1 MKNKKRKIDRKH
13 LIHTFVFALF
23 CVFGLTVAYAALST
37 TLNISGSASVNSS
50 EWSFTVTENNVS
62 EWAPDFG
69 DSKFTVSG
77 NMIAYDTG
85 SVVKKPT
92 ISGTT
97 LNGFELSLVKP
108 GDIVRIY
115 YLVTNTGSIPAMYKS
130 ITNST
135 PTITS
140 STGNSSDVTWAQNNV
155 VIESS
160 VAAMS
165 SEGYLATVLP
175 GGTVVCPGESV
186 IVEVGARVADVDSIP
201 TAAVIFSNIN
211 TEVIFEQTDSKACP
225 V

>member
-1 MKNKKRKIDRKH
+1 MKRKKVNRKQ

-23 CVFGLTVAYAALST
+23 CVFGLTVAYSALST
-37 TLNISGSASVNSS
+37 TLNISGSAQVNSS

-69 DSKFTVSG
+69 DSKFTVLG

-97 LNGFELSLVKP
+97 LSGFELSLVKP

-115 YLVTNTGSIPAMYKS
+115 YLVTNIGSIPAMYKS

-155 VIESS
+155 VIESN

-165 SEGYLATVLP
+165 SEGYLETVLP
-175 GGTVVCPGESV
+175 GDTVVCPGQSV
-186 IVEVGARVADVDSIP
+186 IVQVGARVADVDSIP
-201 TAAVIFSNIN
+201 TGAVTFSNIN
-211 TEVIFEQTDSKACP
+211 TEVIFDQTDSNYCP
-225 V
+225 S

>member
-1 MKNKKRKIDRKH
+1 MKRKKINRKQ
-13 LIHTFVFALF
+13 LIRTFIFALF
-23 CVFGLTVAYAALST
+23 CVFGLTVAYSALST
-37 TLNISGSASVNSS
+37 TLNISGSAQVNSS
-50 EWSFTVTENNVS
+50 EWSFTVMENNVS
-62 EWAPDFG
+62 EWVPDFG

-97 LNGFELSLVKP
+97 LSGFELSLVKP

-115 YLVTNTGSIPAMYKS
+115 YLVTNTGSIPAIYKS

-155 VIESS
+155 VIESN
-160 VAAMS
+160 VADIS
-165 SEGYLATVLP
+165 SEGYLETVLP

-201 TAAVIFSNIN
+201 TGAVTFSNIN
-211 TEVIFEQTDSKACP
+211 TEVIFEQTDSNYCP
-225 V
+225 L